1 MLRTAEPVCIT
12 CNESRAM
19 KSETHTETLWS
30 KDFILMCI
38 NNLSHS
44 LAVNSVMPVL
54 PLYLLDDLGM
64 EKASIGFI
72 LCMYPLG
79 ALMTRPIAGYLSD
92 SLPLLPLF
100 IIMGSIYSVFF
111 PFYTIVTF
119 FILLALMR
127 LIQGISFG
135 IANTAQNTI
144 AVSVIPQSRMGN
156 GLGIFSSMTALGMIV
171 GPMIGIAV
179 LKAFGYDAA
188 FRMSF
193 LFAFIGMLLCLPVKV
208 KKIKKEKRARISLSR
223 MIYIPGLPA
232 ALCMLC
238 VIFLYGMF
246 LNYVA
251 VFVREANP
259 DFDTG
264 VFYGLMGIGLI
275 VSRLFGGRLIDHGYL
290 RPLLIAAKC
299 IIAAGTVMMVSAG
312 SALVFL
318 ASGFLLGM
326 SFGLITPAY
335 QTIIVKMADSSQW
348 GAANST
354 FCLAMDSGMMLAM
367 LVGGFIAGA
376 LGYSG
381 MFLSALAPIA
391 LSLVLFVLK
400 VNPFYEKALKAK
412 EADRKTAA

>member
-1 MLRTAEPVCIT
+1 MNEEKHIEP
-12 CNESRAM
+12 
-19 KSETHTETLWS
+19 LWT
-30 KDFILMCI
+30 KDFILMCV

-44 LAVNSVMPVL
+44 LAVNSIMPVL
-54 PLYLLDDLGM
+54 PLYLLDSLGM
-64 EKASIGFI
+64 EKSSIGFV

-79 ALMTRPIAGYLSD
+79 ALMTRPVAGYLSD

-111 PFYTIVTF
+111 PFYTVVTL
-119 FILLALMR
+119 FILLAAMR

-144 AVSVIPQSRMGN
+144 AVGIIPQARMGN

-179 LKAFGYDAA
+179 LKRFGFDAA
-188 FRMSF
+188 FRLAF
-193 LFAFIGMLLCLPVKV
+193 LFAFIGMLLCLPVKA
-208 KKIKKEKRARISLSR
+208 KKVKKEKRARLTLSS
-223 MIYIPGLPA
+223 MIYLPGLPA
-232 ALCMLC
+232 AFCMLC

-275 VSRLFGGRLIDHGYL
+275 VSRFFGGILIDRGPL
-290 RPLLIAAKC
+290 RSLRVAAKC
-299 IIAAGTVMMVSAG
+299 IIAAGTVMMVFAG
-312 SALVFL
+312 STSVFL

-335 QTIIVKMADSSQW
+335 QTIIVKMADPSQW

-367 LVGGFIAGA
+367 LIGGFIANA
-376 LGYSG
+376 VGYSG
-381 MFLSALAPIA
+381 MFVTALIPIA
-391 LSLVLFVLK
+391 LSLFIFVLK
-400 VNPFYEKALKAK
+400 VNPFYEKTLKGK
-412 EADRKTAA
+412 KTEKAVA